1 MMESNVDVKII
12 NATRGGW
19 DDHLAQRLTENT
31 VFFDFAEICD
41 KTSPLPATMPNLQTF
56 IENMQKLD
64 VSKNA
69 RIVVYDDLGIF
80 SVARAAWMMR
90 YFGATNVKILNGGM
104 KKWLAE
110 WKPTTYGS

>member
-1 MMESNVDVKII
+1 MIESNADIKII
-12 NATRGGW
+12 NTTAGGW

-31 VFFDFAEICD
+31 VFFDLSEICD
-41 KTSPLPATMPNLQTF
+41 KKSPLPNTMPSLQF
-56 IENMQKLD
+56 FKENMQKLS

-69 RIVVYDDLGIF
+69 NIVMYDDMGIF
-80 SVARAAWMMR
+80 SVARAAWMMK

-110 WKPTTYGS
+110 GKKTA